1 MNFFFPNKPYKI
13 QEEFCK
19 EALKLYNIEGGI
31 GIFQSPTGTGKT
43 LSILCSS
50 ISWLYK
56 SFFNCDNQEINTES
70 NRSLPPWVL
79 NSINKQKQESSSII
93 VKNKKLLH
101 EYIKNEILSSPS
113 NKSFNDIISEL
124 EISFD
129 DLPNNYKI
137 FITSR
142 THSQLSQY
150 IDEIK
155 KIKKNNNN
163 EFIDSLSIVPLASR
177 TQLCVHN
184 KVKKYNSSIIK
195 DVCHSYTNQRDVNKD
210 KCTFKEGSIILAK
223 KCLLEPLNIEELCT
237 LALELNACP
246 YYATKIASQFS
257 DIVLL
262 PYNIVFNKVSRDSF
276 KLKLCNK
283 NSLLIIDEAH
293 NLINTLESSNRV
305 SITLE
310 SSLILFE
317 ACEKIIS
324 LDPLFLKGEN
334 LSLLKQL
341 IRLVKS
347 IYFGTKN
354 LILNGKKRKINEY
367 NTQEDSI
374 VLNPIEFMTLNNID
388 SFNISKIYNFIIEKD
403 LCKKVKGIIIR
414 YGKEFSL
421 KYKSSDDLQLYS
433 NSLFA
438 LKEFLDF
445 LIYSDKKFDIVIIE
459 PASNNEGNDNYS
471 ITLIPINV
479 QSRFNQVALNTKT
492 TMLVGGTLEP
502 ISEFSPLFKDTNTDK
517 IVNYSA
523 SYKISRDNLL
533 FLTIPKSIDNQVIN
547 LKYEF
552 RTCEVQLKNISQII
566 SLLSSEIPDGICV
579 FFSSYNFLE
588 IFYKHLFT
596 CEESNKHLNLIMKNK
611 KIFREKKNQNKNILE
626 QYKDHIM
633 NDRCNKGAIL
643 FAVLNGTLS
652 EGVNFS
658 DKLCRGLII
667 ISLPFPQNSRLL
679 ISKENY
685 FKENICDN
693 EEQYRKIMCMKTV
706 NQCIGRAIRHKNDY
720 SAIILIDSRYENLS
734 VMKMLPNWLHDHINT
749 YLEWD
754 FEKNII
760 CRIREFF
767 RKKNSNP
774 PP

>member
-1 MNFFFPNKPYKI
+1 MDEFFFPNKPYKI

-19 EALKLYNIEGGI
+19 QAFKLYNTEGGI

-70 NRSLPPWVL
+70 NSSLPPWVL
-79 NSINKQKQESSSII
+79 NTINKQKQESSSII
-93 VKNKKLLH
+93 VQNKKLFH

-113 NKSFNDIISEL
+113 NKSFNEIISEL

-129 DLPNNYKI
+129 DLPINYKI

-155 KIKKNNNN
+155 KIKKNSNNQ
-163 EFIDSLSIVPLASR
+163 FIDSLSIVPLASR

-195 DVCHSYTNQRDVNKD
+195 DVCHSYTSQRDVNKD

-223 KCLLEPLNIEELCT
+223 KCLLEPLNIEELCA

-283 NSLLIIDEAH
+283 NALLIIDEAH

-354 LILNGKKRKINEY
+354 LILNGKKRKSNEY
-367 NTQEDSI
+367 NMQEDSI

-403 LCKKVKGIIIR
+403 LCKKIKGVIIR
-414 YGKEFSL
+414 YEKEFSL
-421 KYKSSDDLQLYS
+421 KYRSSDDLQLYS
-433 NSLFA
+433 NSLFV

-445 LIYSDKKFDIVIIE
+445 LIYSDKKFDIVVIE

-502 ISEFSPLFKDTNTDK
+502 ISEFSPLFKDINTDK

-596 CEESNKHLNLIMKNK
+596 CEESKKHLNLIMKNK

-720 SAIILIDSRYENLS
+720 SAIILIDSRYESLS
-734 VMKMLPNWLHDHINT
+734 VMKMLPNWLQDHINT

-767 RKKNSNP
+767 RKKKI
-774 PP
+774 